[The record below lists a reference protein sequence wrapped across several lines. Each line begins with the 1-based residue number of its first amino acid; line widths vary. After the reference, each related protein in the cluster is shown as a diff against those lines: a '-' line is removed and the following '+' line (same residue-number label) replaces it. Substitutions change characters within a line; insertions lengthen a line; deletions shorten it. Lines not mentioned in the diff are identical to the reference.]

1 METKGKKILAE
12 PEFLSRNDTEGG
24 RWTVDE
30 CRAVRGEPSTDIVN
44 REMKVPTQDDDL
56 ARCIRAHEMM
66 HAKVSP
72 AGEWKEW
79 IDRKIASRDAMVA
92 TEELRVN
99 LLCQKA
105 GFDVKGNLTDGGEM
119 ADGER
124 VAATKDW
131 KGAVQFTIATAGTA
145 SNKAFLTG
153 IRRHNREWGIILLDI
168 SKRAVKE
175 MEKAYKTKTLASTMK
190 NNHGLAPYGFSHT
203 ERIAEWVDRLSETSP
218 EDIQR
223 QKEEARRAREEARR
237 NKQEGAKS
245 PEEGKEGTHS
255 NEGEVTK
262 DAKGK
267 DDGNPFK
274 GITPDKST
282 GRIPT
287 WGELNIRVLPMPIHS
302 KGNIGKKRIASNYG
316 MRPRRIHRYMTDPQM
331 RIFDRTVKGTGGVVI
346 IDASGSMSFSR
357 EQLTKI
363 LENAPGATVAVYTDA
378 GTDVPNLWVVAQKG
392 KMVDKLP
399 ETGFGNGVDFPAIE
413 WGHKQKQSSN
423 SPMIWVT
430 DGGVCGPN
438 QHYSNMLAMQCIN
451 FCRKN
456 NIVVVPHVGEAIEQL
471 HKLKNGEKA
480 KSVWPAMFKQAY
492 KEKMGHKLEA

>member
-1 METKGKKILAE
+1 MATKERKILAE
-12 PEFLSRNDTEGG
+12 PEFLTREDTEGG

-30 CRAVRGEPSTDIVN
+30 CRAVRGEPSTNIVE
-44 REMKVPTQDDDL
+44 REMRVPTQDDAL

-72 AGEWKEW
+72 AGDWKQW
-79 IDRKIASRDAMVA
+79 IDRKIASYDSLVA

-131 KGAVQFTIATAGTA
+131 KGAVQFAVATAGTA

-153 IRRHNREWGIILLDI
+153 IRRHNREWGAILLDI
-168 SKRAVKE
+168 SKRAVRE
-175 MEKAYKTKTLASTMK
+175 MEKAYKTGKLASTVVTSY
-190 NNHGLAPYGFSHT
+190 GIAPFGFSNT

-218 EDIQR
+218 EELQR

-237 NKQEGAKS
+237 KKG
-245 PEEGKEGTHS
+245 EGKDGEGEQGVHS
-255 NEGEVTK
+255 NAVQPEKGTK
-262 DAKGK
+262 GR

-274 GITPDKST
+274 GITPDSNT
-282 GRIPT
+282 FSLPT
-287 WGELNIRVLPMPIHS
+287 WAELNIRVLPMPVHS

-316 MRPRRIHRYMTDPQM
+316 LRPRRMHRYMTDPQM

-346 IDASGSMSFSR
+346 IDGSGSMSFSR
-357 EQLTKI
+357 QQLTKI
-363 LENAPGATVAVYTDA
+363 LENAPGATVAVYTDQ
-378 GTDVPNLWVVAQKG
+378 GENVPNMWVVAKKG
-392 KMVDKLP
+392 RMVDTLP

-413 WGHKQKQSSN
+413 WGHKQREKSN
-423 SPMIWVT
+423 TPMIWVT
-430 DGGVCGPN
+430 DGGVCGRGN
-438 QHYSNMLAMQCIN
+438 YSEMLAMQCIN
-451 FCRKN
+451 FAKKN
-456 NIVVVPHVGEAIEQL
+456 GIVVVPHVNEAIDQL
-471 HKLKNGEKA
+471 QKLKNGDKA
-480 KSVWPAMFKQAY
+480 RSVWPPMFKQAY
-492 KEKMGHKLEA
+492 KNKMGMKLEG